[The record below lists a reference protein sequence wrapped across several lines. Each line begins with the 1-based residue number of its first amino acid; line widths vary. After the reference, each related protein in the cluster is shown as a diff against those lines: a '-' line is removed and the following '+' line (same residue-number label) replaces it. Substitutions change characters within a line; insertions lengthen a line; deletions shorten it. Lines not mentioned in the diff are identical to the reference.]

1 MLFPPVLYC
10 LIILQEQ
17 EPIFR
22 AKGGLA
28 AVWQLGPYTLWH
40 QKNLLCLQSLLCPSL
55 VLQFPN
61 LRLDSSFCF
70 GMGFS
75 FHLAVDVILPGDK
88 SLPLDVN
95 EVLNLCVILIIPV
108 LISPLFVTKDV
119 FAGVHDDSGQYP
131 PVTVW
136 PKLRSERPAAVVG
149 IQCHP
154 TGLC

>member
-1 MLFPPVLYC
+1 MLFPPVRYF

-28 AVWQLGPYTLWH
+28 AVAGTIYRSCGIK
-40 QKNLLCLQSLLCPSL
+40 KNLLCLQSLLCPSL

-61 LRLDSSFCF
+61 LRLDSCFCF

-75 FHLAVDVILPGDK
+75 SHLAVDVILPGDK

-108 LISPLFVTKDV
+108 LISPL
-119 FAGVHDDSGQYP
+119 
-131 PVTVW
+131 
-136 PKLRSERPAAVVG
+136 
-149 IQCHP
+149 
-154 TGLC
+154 LCVSV